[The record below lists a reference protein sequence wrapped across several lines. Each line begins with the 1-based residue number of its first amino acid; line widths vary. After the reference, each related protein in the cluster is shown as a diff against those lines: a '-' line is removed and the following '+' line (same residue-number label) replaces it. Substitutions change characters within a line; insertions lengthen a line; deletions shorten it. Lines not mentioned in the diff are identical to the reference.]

1 MQRAQ
6 HHHRAGTWPADEA
19 TDRLVLTF
27 DERHRRRIVFKLA
40 SGADMLLDLPRAVAM
55 AGGDGLQCEDGTWIA
70 VQAAPEELM
79 AVTASSPFL
88 LLRLAWHLGNRHTP
102 AEVQPDRLLIRPDP
116 VLADMIRGQ
125 GGAVSDVFEPFQPEG
140 GAYAGGGHG
149 HAHTHDHAHDRDHA
163 HDHEHGHHH
172 QHGHGH
178 GHDHDH

>member
-1 MQRAQ
+1 MRRAIT
-6 HHHRAGTWPADEA
+6 HFPAGLWPTDQA
-19 TDRLVLTF
+19 TDSLVLAF
-27 DERHRRRIVFKLA
+27 DDRHRRRITLQTA
-40 SGADMLLDLPRAVAM
+40 SGNSLLLDLPRAVAM
-55 AGGDGLQCEDGTWIA
+55 AGGDGLQCNDGTWIA

-79 AVTASSPFL
+79 AVTAPSPFL

-149 HAHTHDHAHDRDHA
+149 HAHAHDN
-163 HDHEHGHHH
+163 EHGHRHP
-172 QHGHGH
+172 HGHGH